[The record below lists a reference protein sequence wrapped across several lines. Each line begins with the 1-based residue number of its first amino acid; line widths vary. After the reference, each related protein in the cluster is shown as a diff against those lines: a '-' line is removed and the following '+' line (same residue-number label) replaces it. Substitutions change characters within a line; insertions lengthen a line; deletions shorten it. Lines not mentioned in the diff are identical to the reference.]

1 MLPSLSRCVDCN
13 HNNNNN
19 NSTKNISLLASSP
32 STAAAKATTTAT
44 SSATSSSSS
53 SFLWFDTF
61 LKEFDH
67 VANRVGICTLLGFF
81 GGAAYGTLKGF
92 PRRSTA
98 LKAASSCAIV
108 ATSVFGMERI
118 AAVALQQQQQS
129 DATTIQH
136 DDSFRWT
143 LSSHAFAGVAGGA
156 LNGYLYQK
164 KPLRGMFY
172 FIPIMLCVAGME
184 LEWKHRKE
192 LRTAQVQLEQQQQEE
207 DVQQLN
213 KHDDETVSNS

>member
-1 MLPSLSRCVDCN
+1 MPLSPMLSSPTRCDDCN
-13 HNNNNN
+13 HSNSIKNN
-19 NSTKNISLLASSP
+19 SLLASSP
-32 STAAAKATTTAT
+32 PTTT
-44 SSATSSSSS
+44 TSSSTSS
-53 SFLWFDTF
+53 PSLLFHAF

-67 VANRVGICTLLGFF
+67 VANRVGICTLFGFF

-92 PRRSTA
+92 RRRSTA

-118 AAVALQQQQQS
+118 AAVALRQQQQQS
-129 DATTIQH
+129 DTTTIQH
-136 DDSFRWT
+136 DDSSRWT

-172 FIPIMLCVAGME
+172 FVPIMLCVAGME

-192 LRTAQVQLEQQQQEE
+192 LRTAQVQLEQQRGQK
-207 DVQQLN
+207 VQQLN
-213 KHDDETVSNS
+213 QHDDETASNS